1 MNKISWTVKALRQ
14 LDKIDR
20 RYVKNIKQRVD
31 ELKDFPDVSADIK
44 KIENWYRLRVG
55 NYRVFFEVIDGEPK
69 VVLIKEVNR
78 RTSKTY

>member
-20 RYVKNIKQRVD
+20 RYVKKIKQRVD